1 MIKVLRNI
9 KHCILATDLAL
20 FFPNRAKLAAIVEK
34 DQFTWDNK
42 EHRLLLQAVAMT
54 GSDLCAS
61 SKPWDVQAKT
71 VRFEFSKLYS
81 VITHSLLNYDW
92 NVLIGQS
99 HLWRI
104 LWTRR
109 RRTRSRACTD
119 SNDGSNQV
127 AFATGFA
134 SRFHIR
140 NLHTVLQF
148 ALSTHSG
155 DETVIGRMSNQ
166 FGEVETT
173 GRRERI
179 AQCEQRSTRSWKR
192 FEKSIDSHRIA
203 TQPWF

>member
-81 VITHSLLNYDW
+81 VITHSLLNYD
-92 NVLIGQS
+92 
-99 HLWRI
+99 
-104 LWTRR
+104 
-109 RRTRSRACTD
+109 
-119 SNDGSNQV
+119 
-127 AFATGFA
+127 
-134 SRFHIR
+134 
-140 NLHTVLQF
+140 
-148 ALSTHSG
+148 
-155 DETVIGRMSNQ
+155 
-166 FGEVETT
+166 
-173 GRRERI
+173 
-179 AQCEQRSTRSWKR
+179 
-192 FEKSIDSHRIA
+192 
-203 TQPWF
+203 